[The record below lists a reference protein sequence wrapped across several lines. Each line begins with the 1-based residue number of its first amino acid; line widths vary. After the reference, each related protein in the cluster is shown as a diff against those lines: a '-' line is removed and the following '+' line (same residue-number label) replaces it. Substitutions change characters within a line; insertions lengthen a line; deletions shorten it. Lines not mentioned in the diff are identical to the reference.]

1 MTPGGPPLLPGA
13 PGRPDDDGVAGEHRP
28 GPPASGSPAARR
40 RPVPPTIPRSYLDA
54 RIAAPAVV
62 LVNSLGNLG
71 GFVSPTAF
79 GIRQDATGPTRG
91 GLIGL
96 PVVGVLAAVGVAPVR
111 GGGHQERARG
121 RRPSA
126 KDHGP
131 GRGPVRGGPARV
143 R

>member
-1 MTPGGPPLLPGA
+1 M
-13 PGRPDDDGVAGEHRP
+13 H
-28 GPPASGSPAARR
+28 AR
-40 RPVPPTIPRSYLDA
+40 T
-54 RIAAPAVV
+54 AAPAIA
-62 LVNSLGNLG
+62 LANSLGNLG

-79 GIRQDATGPTRG
+79 GILQDATGSTRG

-96 PVVGVLAAVGVAPVR
+96 SVVGVLAAAGVALVR
-111 GGGHQERARG
+111 GGGHHERARG
-121 RRPSA
+121 LRPWG

>member
-1 MTPGGPPLLPGA
+1 MHART
-13 PGRPDDDGVAGEHRP
+13 
-28 GPPASGSPAARR
+28 PASA
-40 RPVPPTIPRSYLDA
+40 
-54 RIAAPAVV
+54 IALA
-62 LVNSLGNLG
+62 NSLGNLG

-79 GIRQDATGPTRG
+79 GILQDATGSTGG

-96 PVVGVLAAVGVAPVR
+96 SVVGVLAAAGVALVR
-111 GGGHQERARG
+111 GGGHHEQARG
-121 RRPSA
+121 LRPWG

>member
-1 MTPGGPPLLPGA
+1 M
-13 PGRPDDDGVAGEHRP
+13 
-28 GPPASGSPAARR
+28 
-40 RPVPPTIPRSYLDA
+40 DA

-62 LVNSLGNLG
+62 LVNSPGNLGGFVGNLG

-79 GIRQDATGPTRG
+79 GILQDATGPTRG

-96 PVVGVLAAVGVAPVR
+96 SVVGVLAAVGVAPVR

>member
-1 MTPGGPPLLPGA
+1 MSTAPDHPPP
-13 PGRPDDDGVAGEHRP
+13 
-28 GPPASGSPAARR
+28 GSPAPRR
-40 RPVPPTIPRSYLDA
+40 RPVPPTIPQRYVDA

-79 GIRQDATGPTRG
+79 GILQDATGPTRC

-96 PVVGVLAAVGVAPVR
+96 SVGGVLAAVGVALGR

>member
-1 MTPGGPPLLPGA
+1 MSTAPDHPPS
-13 PGRPDDDGVAGEHRP
+13 V
-28 GPPASGSPAARR
+28 SPAARR
-40 RPVPPTIPRSYLDA
+40 RPVPPTIPQRYVDA
-54 RIAAPAVV
+54 RISAPAVL
-62 LVNSLGNLG
+62 LVNSPGNLGGFVGNLG

-96 PVVGVLAAVGVAPVR
+96 SAVGVLAAVGVALGR

-121 RRPSA
+121 RRPGA